1 MAPRSPGR
9 RGPALRAR
17 VRRIDPHRFHPRRWT
32 TTDRLVALAV
42 VAVLL
47 APTFAVV
54 EALTHGWQPNGD
66 DATIALRTAGILDGQ
81 LPVTGM
87 RSTSGDGIDVNLS
100 THHLG
105 PLPNGDD
112 ATIALRTAGILDG
125 QLPVTG
131 MRSTSG
137 DGIDVNLSTHHLGP
151 L

>member
-1 MAPRSPGR
+1 M
-9 RGPALRAR
+9 
-17 VRRIDPHRFHPRRWT
+17 
-32 TTDRLVALAV
+32 
-42 VAVLL
+42 LL

-105 PLPNGDD
+105 PLQFYLLALPHQLMGAAAVNFDSGYRRGLLHNIAGELGNLCLDCGAVNGCS
-112 ATIALRTAGILDG
+112 ASAPKGR
-125 QLPVTG
+125 
-131 MRSTSG
+131 
-137 DGIDVNLSTHHLGP
+137 
-151 L
+151 